1 VAAFEISPWKDLF
14 VASAGASAALAGLVF
29 VAVAINIDRILKF
42 KGLPERA
49 LETVLL
55 LLSVVL
61 VSIIG
66 LIPGQSHVALG
77 AELLGEALLCG
88 AVIATLLKRSLPPR
102 SSPQAWRISRQVV
115 TAAGTVPLIIGGAS
129 ILAHSGGG
137 LYWTVAGIIF
147 AIAGAVGNPGCS
159 WWKFCTSCLCPRVR
173 VAPLLNPRSEQRDTF
188 RLSIGTGLLA
198 I

>member
-1 VAAFEISPWKDLF
+1 MAAFDIAPWKDLF
-14 VASAGASAALAGLVF
+14 VATAGASAALAGLVF
-29 VAVAINIDRILKF
+29 VAVSINIDRILKF

-77 AELLGEALLCG
+77 AELLGEALLFAALI
-88 AVIATLLKRSLPPR
+88 AVLLKRSLPPC
-102 SSPQAWRISRQVV
+102 SSPQSWRLSRQLVA
-115 TAAGTVPLIIGGAS
+115 AAGTVPLIVGGAS
-129 ILAHSGGG
+129 ILAQSGGG

-147 AIAGAVGNPGCS
+147 AIAGAVGNA
-159 WWKFCTSCLCPRVR
+159 WVLMVEILR
-173 VAPLLNPRSEQRDTF
+173 
-188 RLSIGTGLLA
+188 
-198 I
+198 